1 MEVSSAPAVGSAAA
15 SPRMERSSIFPKREQ
30 LLRGAG
36 NSCERDQCTGQKRL
50 HGQGTKPSLPP
61 VAVAVPGGDLDFVAV
76 RIVEEH

>member
-36 NSCERDQCTGQKRL
+36 NSCEETSARVKSGCTARALSPAYLWSRSQS
-50 HGQGTKPSLPP
+50 QEVISTSLPS
-61 VAVAVPGGDLDFVAV
+61 GS
-76 RIVEEH
+76 